1 MKTKK
6 YFFKLISIVIAVVVI
21 VSTFAVSIVNAL
33 EEGTIEISKPTG
45 KVGETVDVTFA
56 INNNPGLVGMALN
69 VTFDDSVLQ
78 LITVNDGGVLGA
90 NAHKPELENPYTL
103 SWSNDTMRTNIT
115 DNGTIVTLS
124 FLIKETAQKG
134 NSYEI
139 KASYDY
145 DNYDIYDVDSNPVK
159 FNIVNGYVN
168 VINDIPESTTAEP
181 TEEPTTVEPTEGP
194 TTVEPT
200 EGPTTVEPTEEPTT
214 VVPTT
219 AELTE
224 EPTTV
229 APTTA
234 EPTEEPT
241 TVAPTTAEPT
251 EVPTTVAPTTAEPTE
266 VPTTVAPTTAEP
278 TEEPTTTEPTEEP
291 IATNPATVP
300 TVSQPSTSVDSTTAT
315 DSSTVASVTSDVTNI
330 ETTISANPSANGK
343 SDSTNDEVNSNTN
356 NSQNGNQNDN
366 GVVKTGVPSMSMIVL
381 VIMISSLA
389 VIYFVRKRVK

>member
-78 LITVNDGGVLGA
+78 LITVNDGGILGA

-181 TEEPTTVEPTEGP
+181 TEEPTTVEPTE
-194 TTVEPT
+194 
-200 EGPTTVEPTEEPTT
+200 EPTT

-219 AELTE
+219 AEPTE

-266 VPTTVAPTTAEP
+266 ES
-278 TEEPTTTEPTEEP
+278 TTTEPTEEP

-300 TVSQPSTSVDSTTAT
+300 TVSQPSTSADSTTAT

>member
-45 KVGETVDVTFA
+45 KVGETVDVTFT

-78 LITVNDGGVLGA
+78 LITVNDGGILGA

-168 VINDIPESTTAEP
+168 VINDIPEPTTAEP
-181 TEEPTTVEPTEGP
+181 TEEPTTV
-194 TTVEPT
+194 V
-200 EGPTTVEPTEEPTT
+200 
-214 VVPTT
+214 
-219 AELTE
+219 
-224 EPTTV
+224 
-229 APTTA
+229 PTTA

-278 TEEPTTTEPTEEP
+278 TEVPTTVAPTTAEPTEVPTTVAPTTAEPTEELTTVAPTTTEPTEEP

-300 TVSQPSTSVDSTTAT
+300 TVSQPSTSADSTTAT
-315 DSSTVASVTSDVTNI
+315 DSSTVASVTSDVTNT

>member
-78 LITVNDGGVLGA
+78 LITVNDGGILGA

-181 TEEPTTVEPTEGP
+181 TEEPTTA
-194 TTVEPT
+194 EPT

-219 AELTE
+219 AEPTE

-291 IATNPATVP
+291 IATNPVTVP
-300 TVSQPSTSVDSTTAT
+300 TVSQPSTSADSTTAT

>member
-78 LITVNDGGVLGA
+78 LITVNDGGILGA

-181 TEEPTTVEPTEGP
+181 TEEPTTVEPTE
-194 TTVEPT
+194 
-200 EGPTTVEPTEEPTT
+200 EPTT

-219 AELTE
+219 AEPTE

-278 TEEPTTTEPTEEP
+278 TEVPTTVAPTTAEPTEEP

-300 TVSQPSTSVDSTTAT
+300 TVSQPSTSADSTTAT

>member
-78 LITVNDGGVLGA
+78 LITVNDGGILGA

-181 TEEPTTVEPTEGP
+181 TEEPTTVEPTE
-194 TTVEPT
+194 
-200 EGPTTVEPTEEPTT
+200 EPTT

-219 AELTE
+219 AEPTE

-234 EPTEEPT
+234 EPTEEPTTVAPTTAEPTEVPT

-300 TVSQPSTSVDSTTAT
+300 TVSQPSTSADSTTAT
-315 DSSTVASVTSDVTNI
+315 DSSTVASVTSDVTNT

>member
-78 LITVNDGGVLGA
+78 LITVNDGGILGA

-181 TEEPTTVEPTEGP
+181 TEEPTTVEPTE
-194 TTVEPT
+194 
-200 EGPTTVEPTEEPTT
+200 EPTT
-214 VVPTT
+214 VV
-219 AELTE
+219 
-224 EPTTV
+224 
-229 APTTA
+229 
-234 EPTEEPT
+234 
-241 TVAPTTAEPT
+241 PTTAEPT

-300 TVSQPSTSVDSTTAT
+300 TVSQPSTSADSTTAT

>member
-78 LITVNDGGVLGA
+78 LITVNDGGILGA

-181 TEEPTTVEPTEGP
+181 TEEPTTVEPTE
-194 TTVEPT
+194 
-200 EGPTTVEPTEEPTT
+200 EPTT

-219 AELTE
+219 AE
-224 EPTTV
+224 
-229 APTTA
+229 
-234 EPTEEPT
+234 PTEE
-241 TVAPTTAEPT
+241 
-251 EVPTTVAPTTAEPTE
+251 
-266 VPTTVAPTTAEP
+266 PTTVAPTTAEP

-300 TVSQPSTSVDSTTAT
+300 TVSQLSTSADSTTAT
-315 DSSTVASVTSDVTNI
+315 DSSTVASVTSDVTNT

>member
-78 LITVNDGGVLGA
+78 LITVNDGGILGA

-181 TEEPTTVEPTEGP
+181 TEEPTTV
-194 TTVEPT
+194 
-200 EGPTTVEPTEEPTT
+200 
-214 VVPTT
+214 
-219 AELTE
+219 
-224 EPTTV
+224 
-229 APTTA
+229 
-234 EPTEEPT
+234 
-241 TVAPTTAEPT
+241 APTTAEPT

-278 TEEPTTTEPTEEP
+278 TEEP

-300 TVSQPSTSVDSTTAT
+300 TVSQPSTSADSTTAT

-343 SDSTNDEVNSNTN
+343 SDSTNDKVNSNTN

>member
-78 LITVNDGGVLGA
+78 LITVNDGGILGA

-181 TEEPTTVEPTEGP
+181 TEEPTTVEPTE
-194 TTVEPT
+194 
-200 EGPTTVEPTEEPTT
+200 EPTT
-214 VVPTT
+214 VV
-219 AELTE
+219 
-224 EPTTV
+224 
-229 APTTA
+229 PTTA

-300 TVSQPSTSVDSTTAT
+300 TVSQPSTSADSTTAT

>member
-45 KVGETVDVTFA
+45 KVGETVDVTFT

-78 LITVNDGGVLGA
+78 LITVNDGGILGA

-168 VINDIPESTTAEP
+168 VINDIPEPTTAEP
-181 TEEPTTVEPTEGP
+181 TEEPTTA
-194 TTVEPT
+194 
-200 EGPTTVEPTEEPTT
+200 EPTEEPTT

-219 AELTE
+219 AEPTE

-300 TVSQPSTSVDSTTAT
+300 TVSQPSTSADSTTAT
-315 DSSTVASVTSDVTNI
+315 DSSTVDSVTSDVTNI

>member
-78 LITVNDGGVLGA
+78 LITVNDGGILGA

-181 TEEPTTVEPTEGP
+181 TEEPTTVEPTE
-194 TTVEPT
+194 
-200 EGPTTVEPTEEPTT
+200 
-214 VVPTT
+214 
-219 AELTE
+219 

-300 TVSQPSTSVDSTTAT
+300 TVSQPSTSADSTTAT

>member
-78 LITVNDGGVLGA
+78 LITVNDGGILGA

-200 EGPTTVEPTEEPTT
+200 EEPTT
-214 VVPTT
+214 VV
-219 AELTE
+219 
-224 EPTTV
+224 
-229 APTTA
+229 PTTA

-266 VPTTVAPTTAEP
+266 VPTMVAPTTA
-278 TEEPTTTEPTEEP
+278 EPTEEP

-300 TVSQPSTSVDSTTAT
+300 TVSQPSTSADSTTAT

>member
-78 LITVNDGGVLGA
+78 LITVNDGGILGA

-181 TEEPTTVEPTEGP
+181 TEEPTTVEPTE
-194 TTVEPT
+194 
-200 EGPTTVEPTEEPTT
+200 EPTT
-214 VVPTT
+214 VV
-219 AELTE
+219 
-224 EPTTV
+224 
-229 APTTA
+229 
-234 EPTEEPT
+234 
-241 TVAPTTAEPT
+241 
-251 EVPTTVAPTTAEPTE
+251 
-266 VPTTVAPTTAEP
+266 PTTAEP

-300 TVSQPSTSVDSTTAT
+300 TVSQLSTSADSTTAT
-315 DSSTVASVTSDVTNI
+315 DSSTVASVTSDVTNT

>member
-78 LITVNDGGVLGA
+78 LITVNDGGILGA

-200 EGPTTVEPTEEPTT
+200 
-214 VVPTT
+214 T
-219 AELTE
+219 AEPTE

-278 TEEPTTTEPTEEP
+278 TEEP

-300 TVSQPSTSVDSTTAT
+300 TVSQPSTSADSITAT

>member
-78 LITVNDGGVLGA
+78 LITVNDGGILGA

-181 TEEPTTVEPTEGP
+181 TEEPTTVEPTE
-194 TTVEPT
+194 
-200 EGPTTVEPTEEPTT
+200 EPTT
-214 VVPTT
+214 VV
-219 AELTE
+219 
-224 EPTTV
+224 
-229 APTTA
+229 PTTA

-300 TVSQPSTSVDSTTAT
+300 TVSQLSTSADSTTAT
-315 DSSTVASVTSDVTNI
+315 DSSTVASVTSDVTNT